1 MNWLV
6 LPLGLRNLACADFL
20 RGIGTAKREEAA
32 SGNRQSTFGMPGIAE
47 LVFEFI
53 PAIFDITFMRLLAT

>member
-1 MNWLV
+1 M
-6 LPLGLRNLACADFL
+6 LPLVLRNLDFADFL
-20 RGIGTAKREEAA
+20 RGIGIAKREGVT
-32 SGNRQSTFGMPGIAE
+32 SGNKQNTFGMPGIAE